1 LVRLITI
8 ISTNIMR
15 RLLTVIPGL
24 ARTCLGFAITTAPAS
39 TTSAPHL
46 ILHRQVATEFS
57 TCGYVDGDIS
67 KPRIA
72 PKGFNCR
79 VDTLNGLWGF
89 CPTSV
94 IAATDCGLG
103 GFCFDGGPCS
113 TGCGRA
119 SLKNDPRIRTWTCP
133 EADDRPEA
141 KFCSTASLVFG
152 PDQTYDYVDCAEG
165 PGKAIYLFS
174 PALKATSSQR
184 PPSSVLATTTPTPT
198 PTQTSTTPHSSQSE
212 GNAEAKESSSSN
224 PPSSQ
229 ETGGVNIGAIVGGVI
244 GGLAVVVGAIIA
256 LLYLRRYKAR
266 PSNGAG
272 DTVPYQAPPSHPIM
286 APAEGKPTELK
297 GSVQA
302 FRELPVGVETA
313 TSVVELAGDDWR
325 R

>member
-1 LVRLITI
+1 MKI
-8 ISTNIMR
+8 ISTNIMG
-15 RLLTVIPGL
+15 RLLIVISGL
-24 ARTCLGFAITTAPAS
+24 STTCLGFAITTAPAS
-39 TTSAPHL
+39 TTRAPHP

-79 VDTLNGLWGF
+79 VDTLNGIWGF

-119 SLKNDPRIRTWTCP
+119 SLKNNPKIRTWTCP

-174 PALKATSSQR
+174 PTVKATSSQR
-184 PPSSVLATTTPTPT
+184 SPSSVLATTTPTPT
-198 PTQTSTTPHSSQSE
+198 PTLTSTTPLSSQSE
-212 GNAEAKESSSSN
+212 GNAEAKESSSSTA
-224 PPSSQ
+224 SSTP
-229 ETGGVNIGAIVGGVI
+229 ETGGLNIGAIVGGVI
-244 GGLAVVVGAIIA
+244 GGLALIAGAIIA
-256 LLYLRRYKAR
+256 LLYLRRYKAS
-266 PSNGAG
+266 PSNSAG
-272 DTVPYQAPPSHPIM
+272 DAAPYQAPPSYPSM
-286 APAEGKPTELK
+286 VLADGKPTKLK
-297 GSVQA
+297 GSVQV
-302 FRELPVGVETA
+302 FGELPVREERPPSA
-313 TSVVELAGDDWR
+313 VELAGDHWR